1 MLVSDARICPFP
13 LGSMLEK
20 SVVQCDSHSLA
31 PDGRSVISRLVR
43 MMLCISVITAA
54 PACVARPEQTAAQP
68 LVLPMGWNSWNSGM
82 ALNERSVKETID
94 AMARSGLRDAG
105 YRYVNL
111 DAGWAAST
119 RGTGGELRA
128 DPDRFPHG
136 MAELARYAHERGL
149 SFGLYASPYNQ
160 TCGQDPRTAS
170 LGHEAVDA
178 ATFAAWGVDFL
189 KYDWCRPDASHAEQV
204 RVFTAM
210 RDALRA
216 SGRPILYSINPNS
229 SNELTAGSVHDW
241 SGIADLVRTG
251 ADLVPLWRNVLPP
264 LGVNDPLATGM
275 FSGVPD
281 QFVAA
286 TARPAGEGYVAD
298 PDMLVVGV
306 TWDEFFTKHM
316 ATLRDSLAN
325 RDLSPALGADTGPL
339 LSLPVDAMR
348 WIATAQ
354 PGLTEMEQRSH
365 FSLWAMLAAPLIAG
379 NDLRSMSPITREIL
393 TNRDVIAVD
402 QDPLLAR
409 ATASR
414 RDGRVWVKPL
424 ADGAAAV
431 ALFNPA
437 GVPARIRTSARE
449 AGLPPASCYRVR
461 DLWTKTSATTKDEIN
476 ASDVAPHEVI
486 MLRITPNCSG

>member
-1 MLVSDARICPFP
+1 ML
-13 LGSMLEK
+13 
-20 SVVQCDSHSLA
+20 
-31 PDGRSVISRLVR
+31 
-43 MMLCISVITAA
+43 LCVSVITAVSG
-54 PACVARPEQTAAQP
+54 CIGRPDHTPAQP
-68 LVLPMGWNSWNSGM
+68 VLPPMGWNSWNSGM
-82 ALNERSVKETID
+82 ALDEQSVKETID
-94 AMARSGLRDAG
+94 AMVRSGLRDAG

-119 RGTGGELRA
+119 RGPAGELRA
-128 DPDRFPHG
+128 DPERFPHG
-136 MAELARYAHERGL
+136 IEQLARYAHERDL

-170 LGHEAVDA
+170 LGHEVVDA

-189 KYDWCRPDASHAEQV
+189 KYDWCRAEAGHAEQV

-216 SGRPILYSINPNS
+216 TGRSILYSINPNS
-229 SNELTAGSVHDW
+229 SNEPTAGSVHDW
-241 SGIADLVRTG
+241 SGVADMVRTG
-251 ADLVPLWRNVLPP
+251 ADLVPLWRNILPP
-264 LGVNDPLATGM
+264 LGANDPFATGM
-275 FSGVPD
+275 FSGVSD
-281 QFVAA
+281 QFAAA
-286 TARPAGEGYVAD
+286 TARPAREGYGAD

-306 TWDEFFTKHM
+306 TWDEFSTKHL
-316 ATLRDSLAN
+316 ANLRDALVD
-325 RDLSPALGADTGPL
+325 RDLTPAQRAGIEPL
-339 LSLPVDAMR
+339 LRMPADAVR
-348 WIATAQ
+348 RIATAQ
-354 PGLTEMEQRSH
+354 PGLSEIEQRSH

-437 GVPARIRTSARE
+437 DVPARIRTSAGE
-449 AGLPPASCYRVR
+449 AGLAPSPCYRVR
-461 DLWTKTSATTKDEIN
+461 DLWAKTSSTTTDQIGGM
-476 ASDVAPHEVI
+476 DIAPHGVI
-486 MLRITPNCSG
+486 MLRVTPTCSG